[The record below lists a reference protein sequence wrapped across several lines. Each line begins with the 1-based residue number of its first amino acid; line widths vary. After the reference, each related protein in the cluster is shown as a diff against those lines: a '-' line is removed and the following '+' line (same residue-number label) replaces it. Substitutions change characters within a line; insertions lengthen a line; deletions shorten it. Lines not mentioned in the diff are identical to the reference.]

1 MTAQAAPAPSTA
13 DPQPQTVR
21 CVIVVDEALP
31 PGLAAN
37 AAGVLA
43 LTLGA
48 TVEGLAGADA
58 VDADGQVHPGLI
70 PMGLPVLAAPRGQLG
85 DLRSR
90 AVGAGVGVVDFPT
103 FGQQTTDYEAFC
115 GLVAQTANAE
125 LEYLGVAL
133 HGPRRAI
140 ARLTGNLRLLR

>member
-1 MTAQAAPAPSTA
+1 MTAQAAPLSTA
-13 DPQPQTVR
+13 ADPPPQTVR
-21 CVIVVDEALP
+21 CVIVVDQELP

-48 TVEGLAGADA
+48 TVDGLAGADA
-58 VDADGQVHPGLI
+58 VDADGEVHPGLI

-85 DLRSR
+85 DLRAR
-90 AVGAGVGVVDFPT
+90 AVDAGVGVIDFPT
-103 FGQQTTDYEAFC
+103 FGQQTTDYEAFRA
-115 GLVAQTANAE
+115 LVAQTRNAE

>member
-1 MTAQAAPAPSTA
+1 MSAQAAPGPTA
-13 DPQPQTVR
+13 SEPQTMR
-21 CVIVVDEALP
+21 CVIVIDEALP

-48 TVEGLAGADA
+48 TVEGLVGTDA
-58 VDADGQVHPGLI
+58 VDADGEIHRGLI
-70 PMGLPVLAAPRGQLG
+70 PMGLPVLVAPRDQLG
-85 DLRSR
+85 ALRAR
-90 AVGAGVGVVDFPT
+90 AVDAGVGVVDFPT
-103 FGQQTTDYEAFC
+103 FGQQTTDYEAFR
-115 GLVAQTANAE
+115 GRVARTPSAD

-140 ARLTGNLRLLR
+140 GRLTGSLRLLR